1 MRHPALLRLAL
12 LAAFALPWAAPA
24 ASPPDEAGWVTR
36 AVQAPR
42 VSHHVFP
49 SAAAGGPVSYHL
61 YTPAAHAREGERRFP
76 VVYWLHGSGGGLPG
90 IPVVARLF
98 DAAIAASQVPACF
111 IVFVNGLPGGMYLDW
126 KDGSVRVESM
136 LIQDLLPRVDATH
149 RTVAARGGRVIEG
162 FSMGGYG
169 AARLGFS
176 HPDLFAGVSLLGAGP
191 LQPDFTRTPRAG
203 PKQRDELYQRVYGGD
218 AAFYLA
224 RSPWTIVER
233 QAGRLGDLAIRQAI
247 GDRDETFANNVA
259 FHERMRALGVAHTW
273 RVAPGVGHD
282 PTALIRALGD
292 AFWAFHRAAFGAAAG
307 AQVAPKQMPP

>member
-1 MRHPALLRLAL
+1 MRHPALPRLAL
-12 LAAFALPWAAPA
+12 LAAFVLPSPAPA

-36 AVQAPR
+36 AVAAPR

-49 SAAAGGPVSYHL
+49 STTAGGPVSYHL

-98 DAAIAASQVPACF
+98 DAAIAAGQMPPCF

-126 KDGSVRVESM
+126 KDGSVRVESVI
-136 LIQDLLPRVDATH
+136 LQDLLPHVDATH
-149 RTVAARGGRVIEG
+149 RTVAAREGRVIEG

-176 HPDLFAGVSLLGAGP
+176 HPNLFAGVSLLGAGP
-191 LQPDFTRTPRAG
+191 LQPDFRQTPRAG
-203 PKQRDELYQRVYGGD
+203 PKQRDAIYRQVYGGD

-224 RSPWTIVER
+224 QSPWAIVER
-233 QAGRLGDLAIRQAI
+233 QAGKLGKLVIRQAT
-247 GDRDETFANNVA
+247 GDRDETFAHNVA
-259 FHERMRALGVAHTW
+259 FHERMRGLGVVHTW
-273 RVAPGVGHD
+273 QVAPGVGHD

-292 AFWAFHRAAFGAAAG
+292 AFWAFHRAAFESAG
-307 AQVAPKQMPP
+307 AGAPRQTPP

>member
-1 MRHPALLRLAL
+1 MRAPALLRLAL
-12 LAAFALPWAAPA
+12 LAAVLLPWSARAGAPA
-24 ASPPDEAGWVTR
+24 GAPEWVTR
-36 AVQAPR
+36 AVAAPR
-42 VSHHVFP
+42 VSHHVFR

-61 YTPAAHAREGERRFP
+61 YTPAAHGEDAARRFP

-98 DAAIAASQVPACF
+98 DAAIAASRLPPCF

-126 KDGSVRVESM
+126 KDGSVRVESV
-136 LIQDLLPRVDATH
+136 IIRDLLPHVDATH

-169 AARLGFS
+169 AARLGFT

-203 PKQRDELYQRVYGGD
+203 PKQRDEIYQRVYGGD

-224 RSPWTIVER
+224 QSPWAIVER
-233 QAGRLGDLAIRQAI
+233 QAGRLGELVIRHAT
-247 GDRDETFANNVA
+247 GDRDETFANNLA
-259 FHERMRALGVAHTW
+259 FHERMRALGVTHTW
-273 RVAPGVGHD
+273 SVAPGVGHD
-282 PTALIRALGD
+282 PTALMVSLGD
-292 AFWAFHRAAFGAAAG
+292 AFWAFHRAAFGAAA
-307 AQVAPKQMPP
+307 AAR

>member
-1 MRHPALLRLAL
+1 MRLPALLRLTL
-12 LAAFALPWAAPA
+12 FAAALPWSAPAAAPA
-24 ASPPDEAGWVTR
+24 GAPEWVTR
-36 AVQAPR
+36 AVAAPR
-42 VSHHVFP
+42 VSHHVFR

-61 YTPAAHAREGERRFP
+61 YTPAAHGEDGARRFP

-90 IPVVARLF
+90 IPQVSRLF
-98 DAAIAASQVPACF
+98 DAAIAAGRVPSCF
-111 IVFVNGLPGGMYLDW
+111 LVFVNGLPGGMYLDW

-136 LIQDLLPRVDATH
+136 LIRDLLPHVDATH
-149 RTVAARGGRVIEG
+149 RTLAARAGRVIEG

-176 HPDLFAGVSLLGAGP
+176 YPELFAGVSLLGAGP
-191 LQPDFTRTPRAG
+191 LQPEFTRTPRAG

-224 RSPWTIVER
+224 RSPWAIVER
-233 QAGRLGDLAIRQAI
+233 QVGRLGDLVIRQAI

-273 RVAPGVGHD
+273 SVAPGVGHD

-292 AFWAFHRAAFGAAAG
+292 DFWAFHRAAFGATTAR
-307 AQVAPKQMPP
+307 

>member
-1 MRHPALLRLAL
+1 MRHPARFPLAWLILAL
-12 LAAFALPWAAPA
+12 LSGGARAGSPA
-24 ASPPDEAGWVTR
+24 GGAEWVTR
-36 AVQAPR
+36 AVAAPK
-42 VSHHVFP
+42 VSHHVFR

-61 YTPAAHAREGERRFP
+61 YTPAAHEEDGARRFP

-90 IPVVARLF
+90 IPPVARLF
-98 DAAIAASQVPACF
+98 DAAIAAGRVPPCF
-111 IVFVNGLPGGMYLDW
+111 LVFVNGLPGGMYLDW

-136 LIQDLLPRVDATH
+136 LIRDLLPHVDATH
-149 RTVAARGGRVIEG
+149 RTLATRAGRVIEG

-176 HPDLFAGVSLLGAGP
+176 HPELFAGVSLLGAGP

-203 PKQRDELYQRVYGGD
+203 PKQRDEVYQRVYGGD

-224 RSPWTIVER
+224 RSPWAIVER
-233 QAGRLGDLAIRQAI
+233 QAGRLGDVVIRQAI

-273 RVAPGVGHD
+273 SVAPGVGHD

-307 AQVAPKQMPP
+307 AR

>member
-1 MRHPALLRLAL
+1 MRSPALLRLAL
-12 LAAFALPWAAPA
+12 FAAAVLPGSAPAAAPA
-24 ASPPDEAGWVTR
+24 GAPEWVTR
-36 AVQAPR
+36 AVAAPR
-42 VSHHVFP
+42 VSHHVFR
-49 SAAAGGPVSYHL
+49 SMAAGGPVSYHL
-61 YTPAAHAREGERRFP
+61 YTPAAHGEDGARRFP

-90 IPVVARLF
+90 IPQLARLF
-98 DAAIAASQVPACF
+98 DAAITARRLPPCF
-111 IVFVNGLPGGMYLDW
+111 VVFVNGLPGGMYLDW

-136 LIQDLLPRVDATH
+136 LIRDLLPHVDATH

-176 HPDLFAGVSLLGAGP
+176 YPELFAGVSLLGAGP

-203 PKQRDELYQRVYGGD
+203 PKQRDEIYQRVYGGD

-224 RSPWTIVER
+224 RSPWAIVER
-233 QAGRLGDLAIRQAI
+233 QAGRLGDVIVRQAI

-273 RVAPGVGHD
+273 SVAPGVGHD

-292 AFWAFHRAAFGAAAG
+292 AFWAFHRTAFGAAAATDG
-307 AQVAPKQMPP
+307 QTP